1 MAYVMAVVYK
11 LESDE
16 PIEILEKFIETLPQN
31 ALYFTNPL
39 VMPDSE
45 LNEVNQFDAVVY
57 YYDPNTGRREEARSI
72 LEIVEK
78 SWVYSTEFI
87 AQHLG
92 LTEEQVLEVLEASR

>member
-39 VMPDSE
+39 VMPDFE
-45 LNEVNQFDAVVY
+45 LNQFDAVVY
-57 YYDPNTGRREEARSI
+57 YYDPTTGRREEARSI

-78 SWVYSTEFI
+78 SQVYSTEFI